1 MCADVSFIGYFAMF
15 CAGLRLFKILQVQED
30 KWSHRMASNSFYSEG
45 TCTKIIN
52 NAWTRQAKID
62 KSHIYI

>member
-1 MCADVSFIGYFAMF
+1 
-15 CAGLRLFKILQVQED
+15 
-30 KWSHRMASNSFYSEG
+30 MASNSFYSEG